1 MECTRVRLLSELT
14 VLTQWHS
21 TSMFG
26 ISHLPVQPLRL
37 EVETRFWVVFFY
49 GDDLDVANTP
59 VSWTNS
65 GVTLTT
71 GSDYTL
77 SDGSYDS
84 ATLTR
89 TATLTI
95 NTYDISKNGE
105 YFCYGTYNAPGAT
118 LSSTVTLSGVGKLLL
133 SITFLH
139 SYTSHKTNCRAKWNR
154 AFLSFSARVIFS
166 GNCFAT
172 TIVFSIA
179 SYIIYQ
185 VIMSS
190 NMIIYSELLMSYNND
205 SDVALQCRNFGYALV
220 NYFFRNYR
228 LFLNF
233 WVLSKLAPNIILSG
247 HAYNWL
253 RWKFLGWWFALM
265 AWI

>member
-1 MECTRVRLLSELT
+1 MFRSTTSYKYNIDSAAYTNNGVYTCKVTFGTDSVDTMTLNQYVRYIA
-14 VLTQWHS
+14 S
-21 TSMFG
+21 TSAAFAIG
-26 ISHLPVQPLRL
+26 GRDAILSCV
-37 EVETRFWVVFFY
+37 FY

-95 NTYDISKNGE
+95 NTYDTSKNGE

-139 SYTSHKTNCRAKWNR
+139 SYTSHKTNCRAK
-154 AFLSFSARVIFS
+154 
-166 GNCFAT
+166 
-172 TIVFSIA
+172 
-179 SYIIYQ
+179 
-185 VIMSS
+185 
-190 NMIIYSELLMSYNND
+190 
-205 SDVALQCRNFGYALV
+205 
-220 NYFFRNYR
+220 
-228 LFLNF
+228 
-233 WVLSKLAPNIILSG
+233 
-247 HAYNWL
+247 
-253 RWKFLGWWFALM
+253 
-265 AWI
+265 